1 MLAIVLIPSAA
12 LLIIGGGAAG
22 YLVHEG
28 SVTQD
33 WAELTGRSSSIDI
46 TNNFVEQFGQER
58 NLSLR
63 VLGGDSSATD
73 QLKKQRG
80 LSDQSLYALFQI
92 GQSGIASNAQAAEAT
107 KKANDI
113 LEALVKKMPQ
123 IRQGVDARQ
132 MNPKDVYDYYNSVI
146 DILSLAL
153 QGVAATSP
161 DPTAAL
167 DASAAA
173 DLFGSAESLSRSNAL
188 AVGALGQNGNGP
200 GLTNETFQEFAHQV
214 GHYHGMLDML
224 QMKLTPDEMMQYG
237 QLVKSKPW
245 QQLTSMEN
253 AIIARG
259 PGKPAF
265 DAAPLPV
272 PIADW
277 QNAVTQV
284 HAQLLNLYAEHH
296 THGSNAAYDTGHRNY
311 INSLLGGGAI
321 LLVTL
326 IAMFVAIRLSNR
338 LVNRLKRLRVDTLDL
353 ADTRLPDI
361 VSRLRR
367 GEQIDVEQEV
377 PPLQYGTD
385 EIGQVAEAFNKAQR
399 TAVAAAAQEAEIQ
412 NGVRS
417 VFLNI
422 AHRSQVVVHRQLDV
436 LDKAE
441 REQENPEHLEQL
453 FQLDHLATR
462 ARRNAENLLILGGDQ
477 PGRQWRNPVPI
488 GEIVRSAVGETE
500 HYKRVTTGRLPDV
513 RMAGS
518 VVADLIH
525 LLAELVDNA
534 TSFSPPDSRVEVSGN
549 IVGKGVVIEVEDQG
563 IGLATPQL
571 ERINAFLRNP
581 PDFGVMALSEDA
593 RLGLFVVS
601 QLAIRHG
608 ISVKLIES
616 LYGGVRAIVLVPS
629 ASIADDD
636 VNHPRSVPKQVGP
649 AVPEPDHPRRL
660 FTSPNGTTSQDPM
673 VQDDPEMTGR
683 LEGALMTDGE
693 AQQAGHAGQAEP
705 DGRVRR
711 TPSAGR
717 NGDGHTRPGGHQN
730 DGKPALPRRR
740 RQSNLAPQLA
750 DEFTA
755 PVADVANMDD
765 TDVVRSAERAR
776 NRMLAF
782 QRGTR
787 NGRAGHDPNNW

>member
-12 LLIIGGGAAG
+12 LLIIGGSAAG

-33 WAELTGRSSSIDI
+33 WAELIGKSSSIDI
-46 TNNFVEQFGQER
+46 SNNFVEQFGEER
-58 NLSLR
+58 KLSLQYI
-63 VLGGDSSATD
+63 GGDSSVAN

-80 LSDQSLYALFQI
+80 QSDAAVMGLLQM
-92 GQSGIASNAQAAEAT
+92 GQSSIATNEEAKAAAT
-107 KKANDI
+107 KANDI
-113 LEALVKKMPQ
+113 LVGLMKKLPQ
-123 IRQGVDARQ
+123 MRQGVDARQ
-132 MNPKDVYDYYNSVI
+132 VGAQEVYTYYNGSI

-167 DASAAA
+167 EASTAA
-173 DLFGSAESLSRSNAL
+173 DLFGAAEALSRSNSL
-188 AVGALGQNGNGP
+188 AVGAIGKNGNGP
-200 GLTNETFQEFAHQV
+200 GLTSETFQEFAHQV

-224 QMKLTPDEMMQYG
+224 QMKLTMDEQAQYG
-237 QLVKSKPW
+237 QLVASKPW
-245 QQLTSMEN
+245 QQLVSMEN

-259 PGKPAF
+259 PGKPAI

-272 PIADW
+272 STAEW
-277 QNAVTQV
+277 QSAVTQV
-284 HAQLLNLYAEHH
+284 HNQVLTLYGEHH
-296 THGSNAAYDTGHRNY
+296 THGANGAYDTGHRNY
-311 INSLLGGGAI
+311 INSLLGGAAI

-326 IAMFVAIRLSNR
+326 IALFVAIRLSNR
-338 LVNRLKRLRVDTLDL
+338 LVNRLKGLRKDTLDL
-353 ADTRLPDI
+353 ADTRLPEI

-377 PPLQYGTD
+377 PPLQYGSD

-477 PGRQWRNPVPI
+477 AGRQWRNPVPLV
-488 GEIVRSAVGETE
+488 EIVRSAVGETE
-500 HYKRVTTGRLPDV
+500 HYKRVTTGKLPDI
-513 RMAGS
+513 RMAGT

-549 IVGKGVVIEVEDQG
+549 IVGKGIVVEVEDQG
-563 IGLATPQL
+563 IGLASEQL
-571 ERINAFLRNP
+571 NRINAFLRNP

-608 ISVKLIES
+608 ITVKLIES
-616 LYGGVRAIVLVPS
+616 LYGGVKAIVLVPA
-629 ASIADDD
+629 ASIADERDLE
-636 VNHPRSVPKQVGP
+636 VPQGAAPKQVGP
-649 AVPEPDHPRRL
+649 AAPDRRPGL
-660 FTSPNGTTSQDPM
+660 PAANGRPAQDPM

-683 LEGALMTDGE
+683 LEGSIVMNAD
-693 AQQAGHAGQAEP
+693 APQPGHE
-705 DGRVRR
+705 GRIRR
-711 TPSAGR
+711 APTAPPSG
-717 NGDGHTRPGGHQN
+717 NGDGHTRPGAHQ
-730 DGKPALPRRR
+730 GEGSRPALPRRR

-750 DEFTA
+750 DELTEPA
-755 PVADVANMDD
+755 EETMHMDD